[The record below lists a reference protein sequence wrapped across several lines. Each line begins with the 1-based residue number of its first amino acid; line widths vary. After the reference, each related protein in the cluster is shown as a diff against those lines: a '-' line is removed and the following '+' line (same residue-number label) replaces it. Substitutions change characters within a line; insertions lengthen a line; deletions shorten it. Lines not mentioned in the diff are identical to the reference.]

1 MSSTMISHHI
11 PDLDLIT
18 SYAQREGTFFSCV
31 SPWTKFSGLLLVIL
45 LITVTR
51 NLVIC

>member
-18 SYAQREGTFFSCV
+18 SYAERQDTFFSKV
-31 SPWTKFSGLLLVIL
+31 SPLD
-45 LITVTR
+45 
-51 NLVIC
+51 